1 MLGRTPGPWRLP
13 SELEKQAAENVPHC
27 SWAPPAEPIARPW
40 SGFSL
45 TGEETSLPPHPQG
58 LLCLAPEAF
67 SSGVFHACEL
77 GPIHFPVVSWEC
89 PKHSAGCSK
98 PRRRGVSERPEL

>member
-1 MLGRTPGPWRLP
+1 MQLG
-13 SELEKQAAENVPHC
+13 
-27 SWAPPAEPIARPW
+27 PACPTYRKAW

-45 TGEETSLPPHPQG
+45 TEEETWLRPHPQG
-58 LLCLAPEAF
+58 LLCLAPETF

-89 PKHSAGCSK
+89 PKRSEGAASPEERGQQEARALTCGRPWGRSTLHSDA
-98 PRRRGVSERPEL
+98 